1 MSVVT
6 EPSGEPMVADDD
18 VPVRRPD
25 PVHWLW
31 YAVGGRLP
39 RRYRTW
45 VLRDLTCRTWILR
58 HFARALVQVA
68 PVVAVLLAVVPGSPA
83 IRIAAVTAGLLL
95 GLLYSGAYLYEI
107 VEHRVSQAGYPVGTA
122 QAVRD
127 DANAEVREAEAERYA
142 QNWRQPAPDQ
152 PAPADHHP
160 ADHHPAGDHPGTRR
174 PDPE

>member
-1 MSVVT
+1 MMSVVT
-6 EPSGEPMVADDD
+6 EPSGESTVAGDH

-39 RRYRTW
+39 ARYRTW
-45 VLRDLTCRTWILR
+45 VLHDLTYRTWIPR

-68 PVVAVLLAVVPGSPA
+68 PVVVVLLLVVPGSLP

-107 VEHRVSQAGYPVGTA
+107 VEHRVGQAGYPVGTA
-122 QAVRD
+122 QLVRD
-127 DANAEVREAEAERYA
+127 EANAEVREAEAERYA
-142 QNWRQPAPDQ
+142 QNWRQPAPDRSV
-152 PAPADHHP
+152 DEL
-160 ADHHPAGDHPGTRR
+160 GVGWPG
-174 PDPE
+174 DPE